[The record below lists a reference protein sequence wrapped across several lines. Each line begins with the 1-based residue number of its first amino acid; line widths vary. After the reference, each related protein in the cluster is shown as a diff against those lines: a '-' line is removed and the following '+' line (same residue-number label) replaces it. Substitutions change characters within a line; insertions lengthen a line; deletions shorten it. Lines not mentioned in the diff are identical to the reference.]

1 MAKEKQQAPVPMSNG
16 AMQTQEQDMFK
27 NLEMM
32 ENILREKHTRI
43 SNIKTPKTYT
53 KKRPDG
59 YDYVDE
65 AYMRHQLNK
74 LYPVWSW
81 EIDSVEFLGSEW
93 VYVRGH
99 LVISDSSIQ
108 RKFGAVGATRVQFK
122 RNKQSGEPLPHT
134 HENVVD
140 IDKNVATANTNA
152 FKRSVNRLCNIADDI
167 YKKNVVDIS
176 LTKEQKLEMNAL
188 LEDCSDKLA
197 NQIAEGIEDL
207 SINTYNFDK
216 AKERIIQIQNEKEKG
231 DKDE

>member
-1 MAKEKQQAPVPMSNG
+1 MAKEKQKAPVPMKNG

-27 NLEMM
+27 NLELM

-81 EIDSVEFLGSEW
+81 GIDSVEFLGSEW

-122 RNKQSGEPLPHT
+122 RDKVTGGALPHT

-152 FKRSVNRLCNIADDI
+152 FKRAVNRLCNIADDI
-167 YKKNVVDIS
+167 YKKNIVDIS

-188 LEDCSDKLA
+188 LEDCNDKLA